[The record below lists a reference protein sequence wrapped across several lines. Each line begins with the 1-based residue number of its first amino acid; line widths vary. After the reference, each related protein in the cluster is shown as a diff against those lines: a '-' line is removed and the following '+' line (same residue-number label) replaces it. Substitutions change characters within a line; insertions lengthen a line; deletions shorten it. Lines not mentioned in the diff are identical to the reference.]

1 MGRELTAHRVNGCN
15 EALRVEVL
23 DEPGPGGASHLYHVT
38 GFNSG
43 TNPSDPWTA
52 RHGQP
57 AEHSTILFQNG
68 PIPEKGANGLTHEVL
83 LAIVEDR
90 LAGFQSGKFACDEN
104 GEALAAVRVAQAA
117 LKRRTEARLARGVE
131 GTHTV

>member
-15 EALRVEVL
+15 DGIRVVAT
-23 DEPGPGGASHLYHVT
+23 DEPGPGGACHEYAVT
-38 GFNSG
+38 NLDGSSESFG
-43 TNPSDPWTA
+43 V
-52 RHGQP
+52 G
-57 AEHSTILFQNG
+57 ETIADLRFQNG
-68 PIPEKGANGLTHEVL
+68 PIKEVGVNGLTHEVL

-104 GEALAAVRVAQAA
+104 GEALATVRVAQAA